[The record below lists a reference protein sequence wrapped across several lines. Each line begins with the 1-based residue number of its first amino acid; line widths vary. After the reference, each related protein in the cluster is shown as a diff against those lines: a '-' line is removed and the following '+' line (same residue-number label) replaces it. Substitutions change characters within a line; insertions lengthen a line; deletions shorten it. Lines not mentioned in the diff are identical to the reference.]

1 MLKNV
6 KTRNHLKPGMKGTKR
21 LMEKYGDSLLCVR
34 YRYDARRGVKL
45 KTVELIVE
53 EKALQ
58 ATLPCHDEDIVDVLV
73 RYSEK
78 SLREKLKS
86 AGGKWDPES
95 KLWHVSYG
103 AIRGT
108 ELVDRILLD

>member
-1 MLKNV
+1 MLKDV
-6 KTRNHLKPGMKGTKR
+6 KTCNNLQPGRKGTKR
-21 LMEKYGDSLLCVR
+21 LLEKYGDSLLCVR
-34 YRYDARRGVKL
+34 YRYDARRGVRL

-58 ATLPCHDEDIVDVLV
+58 VPLPFHDEDIVDILV

-78 SLREKLKS
+78 SLREMLKA
-86 AGGKWDPES
+86 AGGKWDPGS

-108 ELVDRILLD
+108 ELTDRILLD